1 MDSRTTLILAAADVA
16 RLLDLE
22 SCMAAVERAFVAH
35 AEGRAFG
42 PAVLGV
48 HVPGGGFHVK
58 AAGLA
63 GPGGEGRPNKEPGAG
78 NAAGSEDFGASAPG
92 PRFAAKL
99 NANFPGNARRFGLP
113 TIQGVVVLSDGEN
126 GFPLAV
132 MDSGT
137 ITSLRTAAA
146 TGVAAKALA
155 RADARVATVCGT
167 GAQSRDQIR
176 ALAVV
181 RPLAKVF
188 AFDLDSAR
196 ARAFA
201 EHMTAELGVPVE
213 PEPDLAQAA
222 RASDLIVTCTPSRR
236 WFLDRDM
243 VRPGAFVA
251 AVGADSEDKQEIAP
265 ALMAA
270 AKVVADVRAQCA
282 EIGDLHHAIAAG
294 AMKID
299 DVHAE
304 LADVLAGRRPGREN
318 ETEITLFD
326 STGTALQDVAAAALV
341 HERALAEGAGTRIAF
356 GGR

>member
-1 MDSRTTLILAAADVA
+1 MESRTTLILAAADVA
-16 RLLDLE
+16 RLLDLP

-35 AEGRAFG
+35 AEGRAYG

-78 NAAGSEDFGASAPG
+78 NAAGSEDFGASASG

-99 NANFPGNARRFGLP
+99 NANFPGNGSRFGLP

-137 ITSLRTAAA
+137 ITVLRTAAA
-146 TGVAAKALA
+146 TGLAAKVLA
-155 RADARVATVCGT
+155 RADARVATICGA
-167 GAQSRDQIR
+167 GAQSRAQLR
-176 ALAVV
+176 ALAIV
-181 RPLAKVF
+181 RPLARVF
-188 AFDLDSAR
+188 AFDLDPAR

-201 EHMTAELGVPVE
+201 DEMTRELGIPAE
-213 PEPDLAQAA
+213 PAPDLAQAA
-222 RASDLIVTCTPSRR
+222 RASDLIVTCTPSKR
-236 WFLDRDM
+236 WFLDRGM

-270 AKVVADVRAQCA
+270 AKVVCDVRAQCA
-282 EIGDLHHAIAAG
+282 AIGDLHHAVAAG
-294 AMKID
+294 AMREA

-318 ETEITLFD
+318 ETEITIFD
-326 STGTALQDVAAAALV
+326 STGTALQDVAAADMV
-341 HERALAEGAGTRIAF
+341 HERARTEGAGTRVRF